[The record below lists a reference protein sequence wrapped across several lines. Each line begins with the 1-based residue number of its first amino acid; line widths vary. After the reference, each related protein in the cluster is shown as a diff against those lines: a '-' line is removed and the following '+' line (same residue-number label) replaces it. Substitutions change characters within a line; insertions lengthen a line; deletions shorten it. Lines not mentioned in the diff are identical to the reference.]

1 MSEISL
7 FENRLSKCEEEYSVI
22 FSEIIDYIKQI
33 RKLTTVYIDDCAL
46 ANHINRTK
54 ANDDEC
60 RALCF
65 KYISRLYEI
74 AQTPILSRLVF
85 DMTSLFIL
93 RDDSSSSCVLSDRE
107 KLDFVEKTN
116 ALVKKYISLS
126 ETISNLQVNILPGY
140 LGRLSNA
147 LDNVGYGDNVENV
160 ENGEKNVNVNN
171 NKNNG
176 SEYGYIFAGDI
187 PRGFILTLDAI
198 IASF

>member
-22 FSEIIDYIKQI
+22 FSEITDYIKQI
-33 RKLTTVYIDDCAL
+33 RKLTTAYIDDCAL
-46 ANHINRTK
+46 ATHINRTK
-54 ANDDEC
+54 ANDDDC

-65 KYISRLYEI
+65 KYISQLYETV
-74 AQTPILSRLVF
+74 QTPILSRLVF

-93 RDDSSSSCVLSDRE
+93 RDDSSASCVLSDRE

-147 LDNVGYGDNVENV
+147 LDNVEYVDNV
-160 ENGEKNVNVNN
+160 ENGEKSVNVNN